1 MSSKR
6 RIWLTTT
13 SSACWVRSG
22 MSSRRA
28 SSTST
33 AAARAVIGERSSW
46 LTSEAKRA
54 SRSIRVCTASAIS
67 LNEPANRSRSG
78 SDSGARRVSSPP
90 EAMSSAASA
99 TWLSGRSSRRLVARP
114 NRVASSRVP
123 AAPSVSAVRIEVS
136 VRSVDRSGNASKY
149 PVSCSAMATPT
160 VMNSSPLIDANS
172 TADRPA
178 HTVSTRRRGNS
189 VSGCVRSERTS
200 SSWRG
205 SEHGETVRLGAQVVL
220 DEVADL
226 DGIVRHHV
234 TDVVGVLEC
243 LGLGGRGALVD
254 EVVPGEAV
262 GDPDQHDPRR
272 AAR

>member
-6 RIWLTTT
+6 RIWLTTM
-13 SSACWVRSG
+13 SRACCVRSG

-78 SDSGARRVSSPP
+78 SDSGASRVSSPP

-123 AAPSVSAVRIEVS
+123 AAPSVSAVRIEVN
-136 VRSVDRSGNASKY
+136 VLSVDRSGNASKY

-160 VMNSSPLIDANS
+160 VMNSSPSIDDELDCRS
-172 TADRPA
+172 TGPHRVDQAAGELGERVRQIGAGPRPPGRKRA
-178 HTVSTRRRGNS
+178 RQNRPPRCAG
-189 VSGCVRSERTS
+189 RSR
-200 SSWRG
+200 
-205 SEHGETVRLGAQVVL
+205 
-220 DEVADL
+220 
-226 DGIVRHHV
+226 
-234 TDVVGVLEC
+234 
-243 LGLGGRGALVD
+243 
-254 EVVPGEAV
+254 
-262 GDPDQHDPRR
+262 
-272 AAR
+272 